1 MKIVIA
7 GAKKHSLVDGPGV
20 RYTLFMQGCPHNCKG
35 CHNPDTHDINKGKIL
50 DVKDVYNDIITTRY
64 IDGVTISGGDPFF
77 QPEALCEL
85 LKMLK
90 EQGLS
95 IWCYSG
101 WRFEDLLLNEKQA
114 KALKYVDVL
123 VDGKFE
129 EDKKSK
135 ECMFR
140 GSTNQRII
148 DVKATLI

>member
-101 WRFEDLLLNEKQA
+101 WRFEDLLLNKKQA

-148 DVKATLI
+148 DVQATLI

>member
-101 WRFEDLLLNEKQA
+101 WLFEDLLLNKKQA

-148 DVKATLI
+148 DVQATLI

>member
-1 MKIVIA
+1 MKIKIA
-7 GAKKHSLVDGPGV
+7 GAKKHSLVDGLGV

-50 DVKDVYNDIITTRY
+50 DVKDVYNDIMTTRY

>member
-114 KALKYVDVL
+114 KALKYVDAL

-148 DVKATLI
+148 DVQATLI

>member
-77 QPEALCEL
+77 QPEALREL

-101 WRFEDLLLNEKQA
+101 WRFEDLLLNKKQA

-148 DVKATLI
+148 DIQATLI

>member
-101 WRFEDLLLNEKQA
+101 WRFEDLLLNKKQA

-148 DVKATLI
+148 DIQATLI

>member
-101 WRFEDLLLNEKQA
+101 WRFEDLLLNKKQA

-140 GSTNQRII
+140 GSTNQKII
-148 DVKATLI
+148 DVQATLI

>member
-77 QPEALCEL
+77 QPEALREL

-148 DVKATLI
+148 DVQATLI

>member
-148 DVKATLI
+148 DVQATLI